1 MSCFTKTGQQVH
13 DLRGQGVG
21 LLECARRL
29 NLSLNT
35 VKRYAHATR
44 PERLQRA
51 PAIPAHARR
60 SIPRPCANAAL
71 RNLAVPVQQLL
82 REIRELGY
90 PGSSNLLVRYIT

>member
-51 PAIPAHARR
+51 PQYRPTLVDPYRGPAQT
-60 SIPRPCANAAL
+60 PR
-71 RNLAVPVQQLL
+71 
-82 REIRELGY
+82 
-90 PGSSNLLVRYIT
+90 